1 VAAFIGDKRQP
12 ENPELEQQAQRIRLR
27 RRQHQ
32 TLQKE
37 LFEQEVTRIPV
48 QPPKLRLGRSM
59 PRRQAHE
66 NVSRPNPEPPKPL
79 LPRRSGTKSAFTNRS
94 SVQPLRP
101 ISEITPQRPPTTT
114 QGSTLP
120 QNSPPREYRTPESGY
135 GRDEQTPVSSSRINP
150 WQVQPKSPSLRPPSS
165 TVGNNTPKSLDAA
178 RNGKRRERAKSPEL
192 QRFNPLS
199 PSSRRRS
206 NHHPARTAA
215 KATSSP
221 QEGKASGKRVSVK
234 AVPQPSPNP
243 SRLKVKRPQKRPVH
257 PLVYVVRLLIMG
269 IGIGALVGTLLSA
282 LNPATHASVKGNE
295 TRQAQ
300 VQESPKPANQATPL
314 ALNQENLTL
323 KSNLQTLVANNPKL
337 QPGVLIVDLDTGAYI
352 DINSSAPLSA
362 ASTIKVPILVALFQD
377 VDRGKIRLDETLA
390 LQPEMIA
397 TGSGDLQYKKPGT
410 KFTVLELATKMIVIS
425 DNTATNMLVARLG
438 GAEVLTQRFH
448 SWGLTATAVRNALPD
463 IEGMNTSS
471 PKELATLMALVN
483 QGQLVS
489 LPSRDRILNIMQNNQ
504 INTLLPQGLGSGAII
519 AHKTGNIGSL
529 LADVGLVNM
538 PSGKSYII
546 SVMVKRPFN
555 DQSAQELIRKIS
567 QTTYQHFN
575 QPAANPSTSSMPTDS
590 TASGSGAMAQG
601 AALDAIAWDN
611 DVR

>member
-1 VAAFIGDKRQP
+1 MAAFIGDKRQP
-12 ENPELEQQAQRIRLR
+12 ENPELERQAQRIRLR
-27 RRQHQ
+27 RRQHR

-48 QPPKLRLGRSM
+48 QPPNLRLGRSM
-59 PRRQAHE
+59 PRRKPNE
-66 NVSRPNPEPPKPL
+66 NMTRPNSEPPKPL
-79 LPRRSGTKSAFTNRS
+79 LHRRTETKSAFHNRS

-101 ISEITPQRPPTTT
+101 ISDITPQRPPTTT
-114 QGSTLP
+114 HGSMLP

-135 GRDEQTPVSSSRINP
+135 GRNEQASVASSRINP
-150 WQVQPKSPSLRPPSS
+150 WQVQPKSPSQHPPSS
-165 TVGNNTPKSLDAA
+165 TVGSNTPKSLDAA
-178 RNGKRRERAKSPEL
+178 RNGKRRESAKGLGLE
-192 QRFNPLS
+192 RFNPLAQA
-199 PSSRRRS
+199 SRRRPD
-206 NHHPARTAA
+206 HPTRTTA
-215 KATSSP
+215 KATSSAP
-221 QEGKASGKRVSVK
+221 EGKASGKRVSVK
-234 AVPQPSPNP
+234 AVPPPSPNP

-257 PLVYVVRLLIMG
+257 PLVYVIRLLIMG

-282 LNPATHASVKGNE
+282 LNPATHASVKGKE
-295 TRQAQ
+295 TGQAQ
-300 VQESPKPANQATPL
+300 VQESPKPANPATPL

-323 KSNLQTLVANNPKL
+323 KSNLQTLLANNPKL
-337 QPGVLIVDLDTGAYI
+337 QAGVLIADLHTGAYI

-377 VDRGKIRLDETLA
+377 VDKGKIRLDETLA

-438 GAEVLTQRFH
+438 GAEGLTQRFR
-448 SWGLTATAVRNALPD
+448 SWGLTATALRNALPD

-489 LPSRDRILNIMQNNQ
+489 LPSRDRILSIMQNNQ
-504 INTLLPQGLGSGAII
+504 INTLLPQGLGSGALI

-546 SVMVKRPFN
+546 SVMVQRPFN
-555 DQSAQELIRKIS
+555 DESAQELIRKIS
-567 QTTYQHFN
+567 KTTYDHFT
-575 QPAANPSTSSMPTDS
+575 QPAVNPSTSSMPTDS
-590 TASGSGAMAQG
+590 TASGSGAMAQS
-601 AALDAIAWDN
+601 AAPDAIAWDN

>member
-1 VAAFIGDKRQP
+1 MAAFIGDKRQP

-27 RRQHQ
+27 RRQHR

-59 PRRQAHE
+59 PRRKPSE
-66 NVSRPNPEPPKPL
+66 NVTSPNPEPPKPL
-79 LPRRSGTKSAFTNRS
+79 FPRRTGTKSAFTNRP

-135 GRDEQTPVSSSRINP
+135 GRGEQASVPSSRINP

-165 TVGNNTPKSLDAA
+165 TVGSNTPKSLDTA
-178 RNGKRRERAKSPEL
+178 RNGKRRERAKDSGL
-192 QRFNPLS
+192 QRFNPLTQG
-199 PSSRRRS
+199 SRRRPD
-206 NHHPARTAA
+206 HLPPRTTA
-215 KATSSP
+215 KATASA
-221 QEGKASGKRVSVK
+221 QQRKASGKRVSVK
-234 AVPQPSPNP
+234 AVPQASPNP
-243 SRLKVKRPQKRPVH
+243 NRLKVKRPQKRPVH
-257 PLVYVVRLLIMG
+257 PLVYIIRLLIMG

-282 LNPATHASVKGNE
+282 LNPATHASVKGNQ
-295 TRQAQ
+295 TSQAQ

-377 VDRGKIRLDETLA
+377 VDAGKIRLDETLA

-438 GAEVLTQRFH
+438 GSEVLTQRFR

-471 PKELATLMALVN
+471 PKDLATLIAIVN

-489 LPSRDRILNIMQNNQ
+489 LASRDRILNIMQNNQ

-575 QPAANPSTSSMPTDS
+575 QPAVSPSTSSMPTDR
-590 TASGSGAMAQG
+590 TASGSGTMAQSS
-601 AALDAIAWDN
+601 APDAIAWDN